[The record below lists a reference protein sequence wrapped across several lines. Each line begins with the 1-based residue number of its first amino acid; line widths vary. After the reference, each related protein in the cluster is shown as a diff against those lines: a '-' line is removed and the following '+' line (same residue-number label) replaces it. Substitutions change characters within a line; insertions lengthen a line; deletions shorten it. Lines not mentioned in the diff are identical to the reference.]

1 MSVQLHGRTYRIIR
15 TLTGET
21 IVIVQQSRHIWRVVT
36 GRVAR
41 LVLAG
46 RNLEIVRNG

>member
-1 MSVQLHGRTYRIIR
+1 MIRLMGRDYRTAR

-46 RNLEIVRNG
+46 RTLRVVED